1 MRIALLALCVLLSAC
16 AADQNSLEQVESH
29 EGHVLAQ
36 QHRTAQ
42 PFSHATREAEVPD
55 VATAYRIQQ
64 AFVRH
69 RYGWGPMEAKVAGYK
84 GGLTAQPAWER
95 FGLNAPVIGVLA
107 AEGERHDSVASS
119 DYAKLMLE
127 TEIAYRFNAR
137 IDAPVADIA
146 TLKTL
151 VDGVAPAIELPD
163 LGFADLPN
171 LNGRDL
177 IAANVSARGFML
189 GDWQSPQGV
198 DVNAITTKLYRND
211 VLVNEG
217 KATDA
222 MGDQW
227 QALLS
232 LVNILVEQKRTIES
246 GQFIITGAL
255 GKMVPGEAG
264 EYRGEFGMLGEVGF
278 GVVEK

>member
-1 MRIALLALCVLLSAC
+1 MRIALLALCVLFAAC

-29 EGHVLAQ
+29 EGHVLAS
-36 QHRTAQ
+36 QHRAGE
-42 PFSHATREAEVPD
+42 PFSHASRDVAVPD
-55 VATAYRIQQ
+55 VASAYRIQK

-69 RYGWGPMEAKVAGYK
+69 RYGWGDIAGYK
-84 GGLTAQPAWER
+84 GGLTAQPAWEK
-95 FGLNAPVIGVLA
+95 FGLAAPVIGVLA
-107 AEGERHDSVASS
+107 TEGARQGTVASS
-119 DYAKLMLE
+119 DYAKLMIE

-177 IAANVSARGFML
+177 IAANVSARGFIV
-189 GDWQSPQGV
+189 GQWQAPTV
-198 DVNAITTKLYRND
+198 DVNGITTRLYRNG
-211 VLVNEG
+211 VLVSEG

-227 QALLS
+227 QALLT
-232 LVNILVEQKRTIES
+232 LVNILVAQNRAIEP

-255 GKMVPGEAG
+255 GKMVPGEVG
-264 EYRGEFGMLGEVGF
+264 EYRGEFGVLGEVGF
-278 GVVEK
+278 GVVKE